1 MHNTFTGI
9 FSLLSAGSFFKLYIY
24 ICLPFPTRNHF
35 NLDCLDMYH
44 TISFIPLPGS
54 QSMTYTLF
62 YSPLHGPHLTL
73 LFQLPDSHF
82 PHPLPCSTVLYS
94 IYHHLTYDIFPY
106 YYYYLLLLMV
116 CVSPLG
122 CKICERRDHARQC
135 LGQWFKPHWSQNV
148 QSCVCSG
155 KHVTSY

>member
-82 PHPLPCSTVLYS
+82 PHPLPPS
-94 IYHHLTYDIFPY
+94 
-106 YYYYLLLLMV
+106 
-116 CVSPLG
+116 SPLQKG
-122 CKICERRDHARQC
+122 SVMDHQT
-135 LGQWFKPHWSQNV
+135 KDHWSVFILFSLLAIAGVIGNSILKV
-148 QSCVCSG
+148 FLSKVAG
-155 KHVTSY
+155 RVLVL